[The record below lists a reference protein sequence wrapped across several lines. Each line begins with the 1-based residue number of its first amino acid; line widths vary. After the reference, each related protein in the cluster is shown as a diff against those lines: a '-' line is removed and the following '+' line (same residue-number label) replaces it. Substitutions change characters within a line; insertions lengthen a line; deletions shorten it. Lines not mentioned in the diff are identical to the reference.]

1 MAFPSG
7 NSVLTTN
14 LNSGTGNPAAARNDI
29 YTMAQYVNQIIASE
43 NTALG
48 IVTLNGSAQI
58 SSSQVPSS
66 LAPSGILTLAP
77 SNGFVKIQDILRLQ
91 IIPTA
96 TLLAHADVTT
106 GDVALAADDLSGAN
120 AKLCM
125 YDGTNWKIVTTLSG
139 LTNLT

>member
-7 NSVLTTN
+7 SSVVTTN
-14 LNSGTGNPAAARNDI
+14 LDSGTGNPAAARNDI
-29 YTMAQYVNQIIASE
+29 YVMAQYVNQIIASE

-48 IVTLNGSAQI
+48 VVTLNGSGQI
-58 SSSQVPSS
+58 ASSQIPSS

-77 SNGFVKIQDILRLQ
+77 TSGFVKIQDILRLQ
-91 IIPTA
+91 IIPKTD
-96 TLLAHADVTT
+96 LLAYADVTI

-125 YDGTNWKIVTTLSG
+125 FDGTNWKIVSELST
-139 LTNLT
+139 LTNLS

>member
-7 NSVLTTN
+7 SSVTTTN
-14 LNSGTGNPAAARNDI
+14 LDSGTGNPAAARNDI
-29 YTMAQYVNQIIASE
+29 YVMAQYVNQIIASE

-48 IVTLNGSAQI
+48 VVTLNGSGQI

-77 SNGFVKIQDILRLQ
+77 SSGFVKIQDILRLQ
-91 IIPTA
+91 IIPKTD
-96 TLLAHADVTT
+96 LLAYADVTI

-125 YDGTNWKIVTTLSG
+125 FDGTNWKIVSELST